1 MLVKCYRR
9 RAGAR
14 RFRANGVFLYAA
26 RWIRTVKNQAG
37 NGPRAWAVVPAAG
50 SGRRM
55 GLTTP
60 KQYVEVA
67 GAPLLVHTLRAL
79 RACPLLEATVLVVP
93 PDDLERARGM
103 VAAHGLDRGDPIVQ
117 LVAGGETR
125 QASVHAGLKAVPP
138 EVAVVAVHD
147 AARPFPD
154 PERLATAIRMAAEG
168 QVGVVVG
175 RPASDTIKRVA
186 DGDRVVETPDRARL
200 WQAFTPQVFPAKM
213 IAAAYEAAARGGPGG
228 TDDAALV
235 ETHGGAVIML
245 EGGREAL
252 KVTTPD
258 DLITARAWLGDTG

>member
-1 MLVKCYRR
+1 
-9 RAGAR
+9 
-14 RFRANGVFLYAA
+14 
-26 RWIRTVKNQAG
+26 VKNQAG

-79 RACPLLEATVLVVP
+79 LACPLLEAAVLVAP
-93 PDDLERARGM
+93 PDDLERARKM
-103 VAAHGLDRGDPIVQ
+103 VAAHGLKRVVGP
-117 LVAGGETR
+117 VAGGETR
-125 QASVHAGLKAVPP
+125 QASVRAGLKAVPP

-168 QVGVVVG
+168 GVGVVVG
-175 RPASDTIKRVA
+175 RPASDTIKRVEN
-186 DGDRVVETPDRARL
+186 GGRVVETPDRARL